1 MSKYA
6 RIAELLKGFHK
17 NSVVFFNAQVV
28 SVEGATC
35 TVKIDNL
42 KLDDVRLQPTTTGA
56 DNKVLLIPAKDTH
69 VLIGSFSGDYSNLF
83 VIAAD
88 EYEKVEITCNGVN
101 LMETVSDLIGALSG
115 TLVLTTSV
123 GTATGNFDPGTI
135 AKLKK
140 VETQFKQILK

>member
-6 RIAELLKGFHK
+6 RIAELLKGFQK

-69 VLIGSFSGDYSNLF
+69 VLIGSFSGDYNNLF
-83 VIAAD
+83 VLAAD
-88 EYEKVEITCNGVN
+88 EYEKVEITCNGIN
-101 LMETVSDLIGALSG
+101 LMQVLSTMLQALSNAQVI
-115 TLVLTTSV
+115 TP
-123 GTATGNFDPGTI
+123 AGNGIFDPATK
-135 AKLKK
+135 ALLMQVENSLKMI
-140 VETQFKQILK
+140 FG